1 MNDLFLHRRNVI
13 IVGDMNAKSPL
24 WGSDTYDTRGRDLDD
39 AINAHKYVVLNTGQ
53 GTHQTSTGLMTAID
67 VSIASRQLA
76 SKCSWAALNNTMG
89 SDHVPIV
96 ITVNA
101 RVDRQLATTPKWKLS
116 KADWNT
122 FREILTQ
129 KLAKSSIDQEDHKNT
144 DRLNEDF
151 VSTVHHAAEQTIP
164 QTKSQFSRMLK
175 PLPYWTDEIKT
186 AIYERNRARNKM
198 KKTRILE
205 DCINYR
211 RLKAIAQRVIR
222 TTAKQY

>member
-1 MNDLFLHRRNVI
+1 MRLYPEGNDISRPSVNDLFLHRRNVI

-67 VSIASRQLA
+67 VSLASRQLA
-76 SKCSWAALNNTMG
+76 SKCSWAALNNTLG

-122 FREILTQ
+122 FREILTKSWQ
-129 KLAKSSIDQEDHKNT
+129 KAVLIRRITTILT
-144 DRLNEDF
+144 D
-151 VSTVHHAAEQTIP
+151 
-164 QTKSQFSRMLK
+164 
-175 PLPYWTDEIKT
+175 
-186 AIYERNRARNKM
+186 
-198 KKTRILE
+198 
-205 DCINYR
+205 
-211 RLKAIAQRVIR
+211 
-222 TTAKQY
+222 